1 MGGGTQTP
9 STKEMHVKIGFLFV
23 AVLILVLPRALAA
36 QVEARPISE
45 AEAQE
50 LSGKPKSQAP
60 QEVPSPMLLEVK
72 VSPRQFTTPAYAK
85 QNPNIWTTRETA
97 SFVCDKA
104 VVRSIKVQRTLR
116 RKGQVLLEVIPEV
129 ATDWF
134 RQDIDLTVAL
144 LSADGRELGKRTWE
158 SLTIGNDA
166 GAALV
171 FGSRTKTPTLE
182 IQMSEADFL
191 QLFANDQRPVVRVV
205 LDVVD
210 EEEEEED

>member
-1 MGGGTQTP
+1 M
-9 STKEMHVKIGFLFV
+9 KIGFLFV
-23 AVLILVLPRALAA
+23 TILILAVPRTLVA

-45 AEAQE
+45 AEADQ
-50 LSGKPKSQAP
+50 LAGTSKTQSP

-72 VSPRQFTTPAYAK
+72 VSARQFTMPALAK

-97 SFVCDKA
+97 KFVCDRA
-104 VVRSIKVQRTLR
+104 VVRSVKLKRTLR

-129 ATDWF
+129 ATEWF
-134 RQDIDLTVAL
+134 RQDIDLTVVF

-171 FGSRTKTPTLE
+171 FGSRTKSPALE
-182 IQMSEADFL
+182 IEMSEADFL
-191 QLFANDQRPVVRVV
+191 QLFADDQRPVVRVV
-205 LDVVD
+205 LDIVD